1 MKRKLFTPINIAA
14 VVVAVAFAPQAI
26 KTIGSAQYHIAKPV
40 HYVLVVRPLEE
51 EVKSIKKIILKRQ
64 NKRQE
69 YQAASADLAAK
80 VHEKYGH
87 TFRPLRQKI
96 ERHVRNR
103 CEQIEGMNWRNEII
117 QMCRFTLNDGRKITI
132 HGKPIIERNKD
143 PIHYTGINYMRC
155 AGEYFDAKPK
165 DDDDCKE
172 LLSLEF
178 LDDSELKVFG
188 SIWRKL
194 DKAHSKFDSENE
206 ALRALIEMR
215 KKSLKEVEDKLAE
228 AKGKY
233 L

>member
-1 MKRKLFTPINIAA
+1 MNKKLLTPINIAA
-14 VVVAVAFAPQAI
+14 VVVAIAFAPQAI

-51 EVKSIKKIILKRQ
+51 EVKSIKKVILKRQ

-96 ERHVRNR
+96 ERHTRNR
-103 CEQIEGMNWRNEII
+103 CEQTEGTTWLNETI
-117 QMCRFTLNDGRKITI
+117 QMCRFTLDDGRKII
-132 HGKPIIERNKD
+132 IYGKPIIERNKD
-143 PIHYTGINYMRC
+143 PIDYTQTNYKRC
-155 AGEYFDAKPK
+155 AGKYFDARPK

-194 DKAHSKFDSENE
+194 GKAHSKFDSENE
-206 ALRALIEMR
+206 ALRALIEMSE
-215 KKSLKEVEDKLAE
+215 KSLREVEDKLAK
-228 AKGKY
+228 AKRKY